1 RSSSSIR
8 GYIEELERRVVLSP
22 VIAPMSV
29 MHAQTA
35 TLNGTT
41 LKIIGDN
48 TDDTINLAFVAN
60 GAGTEDDQVTV
71 TLNGT
76 DTGTFTLANIK
87 LITIN
92 SFGGD
97 DTITADAEITTA
109 SQIVTGE
116 GNDDVTSSD
125 GNDLIKAGKGFDTV
139 DGGNGDNTIIGARGD

>member
-1 RSSSSIR
+1 MKSLFRGVLGRPSIGPWQGSATRRQRRSIR

-76 DTGTFTLANIK
+76 
-87 LITIN
+87 
-92 SFGGD
+92 
-97 DTITADAEITTA
+97 
-109 SQIVTGE
+109 
-116 GNDDVTSSD
+116 
-125 GNDLIKAGKGFDTV
+125 
-139 DGGNGDNTIIGARGD
+139 